1 VAAAAI
7 ALPIMTG
14 VAGAQSYPSR
24 PITIVV
30 PFAAGGPTDSI
41 GRLLAEQFRASL
53 GQTVIVENATGA
65 GGTIGAARAAR
76 AASDGYTIS
85 LGQNGSHVV
94 TGATYTNL
102 PYDLLND
109 FEPLSLIS
117 IAPFVIVGKKTLPA
131 DDLKG
136 LVAWLRANPGKATL
150 GNAGQG
156 SISHVCGLL
165 FQDATGTRIAAVPYR
180 GTAPAMQDL
189 VAGQIDLMI
198 SDPVT
203 SMPQVR
209 GGNIKIYA
217 VTAAKRPFSAP
228 DTPTVTRPEC
238 PGSTPRCGTG
248 SGCPRARRSRSSPS
262 SMPRSWPPWRSRR
275 CGPGWPSS
283 GRRSIRATSRRRR
296 RSAPCSGP
304 RSRDGGRSSR
314 PAASRWSDARH
325 RACDRVIAP
334 SRGAVVPA

>member
-1 VAAAAI
+1 MTEEREDVMKFIRRFLQLAVSAVALGSMTSVAA
-7 ALPIMTG
+7 
-14 VAGAQSYPSR
+14 AQSYPSR

-53 GQTVIVENATGA
+53 GQMVIVENATGA
-65 GGTIGAARAAR
+65 SGTIGAARVAR
-76 AASDGYTIS
+76 AAPDGYTIG

-94 TGATYTNL
+94 TGATYSNL

-131 DDLKG
+131 ADLKG
-136 LVAWLRANPGKATL
+136 LVAWLKANPGKATL
-150 GNAGQG
+150 GNAGPG

-165 FQDATGTRIAAVPYR
+165 FQDATGTRIQAVPYR

-209 GGNIKIYA
+209 SGNIKIFA
-217 VTAAKRPFSAP
+217 VTADKRPFSAP
-228 DTPTVTRPEC
+228 DTPTVDEAGV
-238 PGSTPRCGTG
+238 PGFYASLWHGLWMPKGTPK
-248 SGCPRARRSRSSPS
+248 PIMAKLNAAVVAALAEPAVRSRFAELGQEIY
-262 SMPRSWPPWRSRR
+262 PREQQTPEALGALHKAEIEKWWP
-275 CGPGWPSS
+275 
-283 GRRSIRATSRRRR
+283 IIK
-296 RSAPCSGP
+296 
-304 RSRDGGRSSR
+304 
-314 PAASRWSDARH
+314 AAD
-325 RACDRVIAP
+325 IK
-334 SRGAVVPA
+334 GQ

>member
-1 VAAAAI
+1 MKLPRRRFLHVAAAAI

-76 AASDGYTIS
+76 AAPDGYTIS

-117 IAPFVIVGKKTLPA
+117 IAPFVIVGKKSLPA
-131 DDLKG
+131 DDLTS
-136 LVAWLRANPGKATL
+136 LVTWLRANPGKATL

-165 FQDATGTRIAAVPYR
+165 FQDATGTRIQAVPYR

-228 DTPTVTRPEC
+228 DTPTVDEAGV
-238 PGSTPRCGTG
+238 PGFYASLWHGLWMPKSTPK
-248 SGCPRARRSRSSPS
+248 PIIAKLNAAVVAALAEPAVRARLAELGQEIY
-262 SMPRSWPPWRSRR
+262 PRDQQTPEALGALQRAEIARWWPIIKA
-275 CGPGWPSS
+275 G
-283 GRRSIRATSRRRR
+283 SIK
-296 RSAPCSGP
+296 
-304 RSRDGGRSSR
+304 
-314 PAASRWSDARH
+314 
-325 RACDRVIAP
+325 VE
-334 SRGAVVPA
+334 